1 MQPRRRRSGFTLIEL
16 LVVIAIIA
24 VLIGLLLPAVQ
35 KIREAANRMSCSNN
49 LKQLAL
55 AAQNYAGT
63 HGTLPPG
70 YLGEYPDLG
79 LKPVIYAEKQYLGVL
94 PYLLPYLEQD
104 NLFKAMSADFPS
116 GYFSPTNVFPRWS
129 TFDSAWA
136 VRGQYVKTFHCPSDN
151 ADDTPITFS
160 QSLTY
165 KSPTGWSVRVVFFT
179 DPKIINSLGTT
190 NYVGVMGFSGLSTG
204 NDTFSGLLAN
214 RTSISLGSLTAADGS
229 SNTLL
234 FGEYLGTGQSG
245 PRIGSAS
252 WIGMGAMPAA
262 WGLLAADDPNIPGWV
277 YFSSRHAGVVQF
289 AFGDGSVRGI
299 RKGIV
304 PGPDNNHP
312 NPDWL
317 NFIYASGWH
326 EGRVVNHD
334 EF

>member
-1 MQPRRRRSGFTLIEL
+1 MHSPRRRSGFTLIEL

-63 HGTLPPG
+63 NGTLPPG
-70 YLGEYPDLG
+70 YLGEYPNLG
-79 LKPVIYAEKQYLGVL
+79 LKPLAYDKQYLGVL

-104 NLFKAMSADFPS
+104 NLFKSMSADFPP
-116 GYFSPTNVFPRWS
+116 GYFSPTNVFPHWS
-129 TFDSAWA
+129 SFNSAWA

-151 ADDTPITFS
+151 ADDTPITFAL
-160 QSLTY
+160 SLTY
-165 KSPTGWSVRVVFFT
+165 KAPPPMTGWFVRVAFFT
-179 DPKIINSLGTT
+179 DPKLIASLGTT
-190 NYVGVMGFSGLSTG
+190 NYVGVMGFSGLGTG

-214 RTSISLGSLTAADGS
+214 RTNISMGSLTAADGS

-252 WIGMGAMPAA
+252 WIGMGALPAA
-262 WGLLAADDPNIPGWV
+262 WGLPAVDSDVPGWV
-277 YFSSRHAGVVQF
+277 NFSSRHAGVVQF

-299 RKGIV
+299 RKGIL
-304 PGPDNNHP
+304 PGPNSD

-326 EGRVVNHD
+326 EGRVVNPD